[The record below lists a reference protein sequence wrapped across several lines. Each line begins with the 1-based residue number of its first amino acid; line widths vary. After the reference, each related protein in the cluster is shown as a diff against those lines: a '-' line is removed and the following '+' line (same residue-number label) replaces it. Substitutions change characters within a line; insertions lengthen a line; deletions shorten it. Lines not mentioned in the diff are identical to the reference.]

1 MNYRLI
7 ATDLDET
14 LLNDAHLVGEE
25 NAKWIKKARKEKD
38 VRIVAATG
46 RGYKQILPELTQMG
60 LIDEPHEYV
69 ISYNGACLSENKDS
83 KVMEWHGLDF
93 DKMKELFEFGMKKKI
108 CIHLY
113 GDDELYIWNLNE
125 DEKNRLHDQNMVY
138 TLCESDDVD
147 FMKEKRIAKILF
159 EDTNVPYM
167 MSFEEELKPITD
179 GCVAVSY
186 SSNRYMEFNTLGV
199 DKGAALKKLAEKLS
213 IPIEETVAIGDNYN
227 DLAMLEA
234 AGLSVSA
241 GNAVED
247 VKKVT
252 KYTTR
257 ANNNEGVVAE
267 VIRKFI
273 YDEDI

>member
-1 MNYRLI
+1 
-7 ATDLDET
+7 
-14 LLNDAHLVGEE
+14 
-25 NAKWIKKARKEKD
+25 
-38 VRIVAATG
+38 
-46 RGYKQILPELTQMG
+46 
-60 LIDEPHEYV
+60 
-69 ISYNGACLSENKDS
+69 
-83 KVMEWHGLDF
+83 
-93 DKMKELFEFGMKKKI
+93 
-108 CIHLY
+108 
-113 GDDELYIWNLNE
+113 
-125 DEKNRLHDQNMVY
+125 
-138 TLCESDDVD
+138 
-147 FMKEKRIAKILF
+147 
-159 EDTNVPYM
+159 
-167 MSFEEELKPITD
+167 
-179 GCVAVSY
+179 
-186 SSNRYMEFNTLGV
+186 MEFNTLGV

-213 IPIEETVAIGDNYN
+213 IPIEETIAIGDNYN